1 MREGQRPHARLPPG
15 LKLARLLS
23 RCVRSE
29 NEHTGQFL
37 LECGFVVQML
47 VMELKSTLICFAFSP
62 LIQSSAGWVAKEKR
76 L

>member
-1 MREGQRPHARLPPG
+1 MKEGQRPHARLPPG

-29 NEHTGQFL
+29 NEHTGPFL

-47 VMELKSTLICFAFSP
+47 VWNSKAP
-62 LIQSSAGWVAKEKR
+62 
-76 L
+76 